1 MLYLLATPLGNLGDI
16 TLRSLQTLKE
26 VEIIFAED
34 TRRSRILLDH
44 YQIKKPLRHYDE
56 HLPLAGSSI
65 EKAIFEEKD
74 IAFIS
79 DAGMPIISD
88 PGYRLIELCQEHQLP
103 FEVQPG
109 PSAVLLA
116 LANSG
121 LSSHSFVFGGFLPRR
136 KKARRERLNH
146 YKNYP
151 ETLIF
156 YESPHRIEEALG
168 DALEILGER
177 PASLLREMTKFYEEH
192 LRMNLGEL
200 YKEIKEN
207 PRKGEM
213 VLVIEGIRQTKPLLS
228 PEEQIHKYIESGL
241 KTKEIATK
249 IARDYEMTGSDAYRL
264 VLKRKDK

>member
-1 MLYLLATPLGNLGDI
+1 MLYLLATPLGNLGDM

-34 TRRSRILLDH
+34 TRRSRVLLNH
-44 YQIKKPLRHYDE
+44 YGIKKPLKHYDE
-56 HLPLAGSSI
+56 HRPLAGSAI
-65 EKAIFEEKD
+65 EKAIFEGRD

-88 PGYRLIELCQEHQLP
+88 PGFRLIELCQEQGLP

-136 KKARRERLNH
+136 KKARRELLSH

-156 YESPHRIEEALG
+156 YETPHRIEEALE
-168 DALEILGER
+168 DALDILGDR
-177 PASLLREMTKFYEEH
+177 KAALLREMTKLYEEH
-192 LRMNLGEL
+192 LRMELGEL
-200 YKEIKEN
+200 YKQIKEN

-213 VLVIEGIRQTKPLLS
+213 VLVIEGLGEKKPHLS
-228 PEEQIHKYIESGL
+228 PEEQINKYLESGL
-241 KTKEIATK
+241 KTKEVATK
-249 IARDYEMTGSDAYRL
+249 IARDYDMTGSDAYRL
-264 VLKRKDK
+264 VLERKEK